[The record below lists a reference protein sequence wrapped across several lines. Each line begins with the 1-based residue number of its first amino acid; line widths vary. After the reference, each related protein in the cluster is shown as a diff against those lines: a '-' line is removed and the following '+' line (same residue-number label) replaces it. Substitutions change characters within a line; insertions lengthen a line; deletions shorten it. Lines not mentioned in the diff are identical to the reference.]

1 MVTREIA
8 WVSMQFKRI
17 ALDFLTNLI
26 KVNIIKFC
34 SEMRQ
39 VHVTV
44 TSIKKPSKPSF
55 KPSIFVNVVYLT
67 KTINSWTEN

>member
-1 MVTREIA
+1 
-8 WVSMQFKRI
+8 
-17 ALDFLTNLI
+17 
-26 KVNIIKFC
+26 
-34 SEMRQ
+34 MRQ